1 MCREERQ
8 YWDLI
13 CNSESDVISLVIHSG
28 FTGLFLAGKN
38 LIHTFALGIGK
49 DNRGKIL
56 LRNLESYISDTTS
69 RYMKKV
75 RASFN

>member
-38 LIHTFALGIGK
+38 LIHTFALGIG
-49 DNRGKIL
+49 
-56 LRNLESYISDTTS
+56 
-69 RYMKKV
+69 
-75 RASFN
+75 

>member
-28 FTGLFLAGKN
+28 FTGLFLAEKD
-38 LIHTFALGIGK
+38 LIHTFALGIG
-49 DNRGKIL
+49 
-56 LRNLESYISDTTS
+56 
-69 RYMKKV
+69 
-75 RASFN
+75 